1 MSRTLL
7 RLGLSL
13 LILPALLLL
22 FACNGDDNG
31 GGDNSPQPTL
41 SPTSAPDLPREV
53 PDDFPFYP
61 NGTITGS
68 ATVAN
73 QVFVTMKTDDKRR
86 EVADFYRDALNKEPW
101 KLSSVSDIPAQQI
114 ISLNFTHLED
124 PVAGIIT
131 IIGPDAEG
139 ESNEIT
145 ARFVLPESEGTPLPT
160 SAPSPTAS
168 PEG

>member
-7 RLGLSL
+7 RLALPL
-13 LILPALLLL
+13 LILPALLLI
-22 FACNGDDNG
+22 FACNGDD
-31 GGDNSPQPTL
+31 DSPDPTL
-41 SPTSAPDLPREV
+41 SPTPTPDLPREV

-61 NGTITGS
+61 NGDITS
-68 ATVAN
+68 AATVEN
-73 QVFVTMKTDDKRR
+73 QIFVIMKTDDERR
-86 EVADFYRDALNKEPW
+86 QVADFYRDALNKAPW
-101 KLSSVSDIPAQQI
+101 KLSSVSDIPGQQQI
-114 ISLNFTHLED
+114 TVSFAHQED
-124 PVAGIIT
+124 PVTGIMT

-145 ARFVLPESEGTPLPT
+145 VRFVLPESVGTPLPT

>member
-1 MSRTLL
+1 LSRTLL

-41 SPTSAPDLPREV
+41 SPTSPPDLPREV

-61 NGTITGS
+61 SGAIISSS
-68 ATVAN
+68 ALAN
-73 QVFVTMKTDDKRR
+73 QVFVTMETDDKRN
-86 EVADFYRDALNKEPW
+86 EVADFYRDALSKEPW
-101 KLSSVSDIPAQQI
+101 KLSSISDIPGQQI
-114 ISLNFTHLED
+114 ISLNFAHLKN
-124 PVAGIIT
+124 PVIGIMT

-145 ARFVLPESEGTPLPT
+145 VRFVLPESEGTPLPT